1 MKNKIIFAFI
11 LVFSP
16 LLLFA
21 QNIQLWNNFCTSA
34 LVPNEDI
41 VVNVDIDSISVDSCE
56 TMLFYSIDD
65 QQNWSYEDMQSLFLP
80 GYMNTLSDTLG
91 LPGSGFLH
99 YGLQS
104 NFHAWLD
111 TLFLNLYLSMT
122 PENSLDLFPT
132 PDNYMIEVCQEE
144 TGDNTGSSFLDLTEF
159 WASYSDDKFYFT
171 LNNNDTEW
179 PLYETFSFL
188 PPWYVYL
195 VGLINPETVDSIGY
209 ALVYA
214 DIPSFAGFPG
224 VQTGLYKGDITDSS
238 YTRIGDIQSQVY
250 NGKLYMACNI
260 DDLTSDPQF
269 GPWPNS
275 YGCLVLDAITATIN
289 VDPFITLNDSTPPV
303 LFYPTHEERVI
314 GTNTPPQLSDLTYS
328 SDNDSIT
335 FFITYTDTDNNLP
348 LVHNI
353 MIDLP
358 DGGEF
363 EMIPQDHSYE
373 TGSLFS
379 LTLPSSQI
387 TSHAQAYFDD
397 GEYEVQSNILYI
409 TSVYDEIPGGNLS
422 ISAFPNPFSRSTTV
436 KFNKTTELTG
446 NTEITIYNIKGQLIK
461 ILTSF
466 PNPSLGMVEVTWD
479 GVDQSG
485 NAVASGIYLCTIT
498 CENRIIDSQKLL
510 LLR

>member
-1 MKNKIIFAFI
+1 MKNKIIFAFV
-11 LVFSP
+11 LLFSP
-16 LLLFA
+16 LMLFA
-21 QNIQLWNNFCTSA
+21 QNTQLWNNFCTSA

-41 VVNVDIDSISVDSCE
+41 FVNVDIDSISVDSCE
-56 TMLFYSIDD
+56 TMLFYSTDD
-65 QQNWSYEDMQSLFLP
+65 QQSWTNKTMQPLFLP

-91 LPGSGFLH
+91 LPGSGMFH

-122 PENSLDLFPT
+122 PENSLDLFPP

-188 PPWYVYL
+188 PPWYVYM
-195 VGLINPETVDSIGY
+195 VGLINPETVDSVGY

-238 YTRIGDIQSQVY
+238 YTQIGSIQSQIL

-275 YGCLVLDAITATIN
+275 YSYLIIDGITATIN
-289 VDPFITLNDSTPPV
+289 SDPLVTINDSTPPV
-303 LFYPTHEERVI
+303 LFYPTHEEKTI
-314 GTNTPPQLSDLTYS
+314 GVNAPPQLSDLTYI

-348 LVHNI
+348 MVHNI
-353 MIDLP
+353 VID
-358 DGGEF
+358 DSIEF
-363 EMIPQDHSYE
+363 TMIPGDHSYE

-379 LTLPSSQI
+379 LTFPALQISSY
-387 TSHAQAYFDD
+387 AQAQFSD
-397 GEYEVQSNILYI
+397 GEYDVQSNTLYI
-409 TSVYDEIPGGNLS
+409 TGADEDPSFPSSSFVI
-422 ISAFPNPFSRSTTV
+422 FPNPFQASVNIS
-436 KFNKTTELTG
+436 FHTEKPLQ
-446 NTEITIYNIKGQLIK
+446 ELRCIITNIKGQTVAELDCEQ
-461 ILTSF
+461 T
-466 PNPSLGMVEVTWD
+466 V
-479 GVDQSG
+479 SG
-485 NAVASGIYLCTIT
+485 SYTFEWSCCDRYGFKAANGIYLCNILSK
-498 CENRIIDSQKLL
+498 NKFINSQKIL